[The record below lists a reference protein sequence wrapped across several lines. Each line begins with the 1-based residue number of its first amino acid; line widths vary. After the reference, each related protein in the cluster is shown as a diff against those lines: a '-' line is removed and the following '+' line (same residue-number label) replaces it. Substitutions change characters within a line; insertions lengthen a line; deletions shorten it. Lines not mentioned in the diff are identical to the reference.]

1 MIKRALDLVGSLLGL
16 ILCSPILV
24 IIAIII
30 RLDSPGPVLFRG
42 PRIGRRGHVFNIL
55 KFRTMQLGA
64 ETAIEGGIQQAPN
77 HSITAQQFHKILNDP
92 RLTRVGRFL
101 RRSSIDE
108 LPQLLNV
115 LLGDM
120 GLVGPRPFLPEQ
132 QDYYG
137 DSFSDYILVRPGM
150 TGLWQVSGRSRLSF
164 TERVQLDTY
173 YFHNWSLWLD
183 FRILARTFWVVVRG
197 EGAY

>member
-1 MIKRALDLVGSLLGL
+1 MIKRALDVVGSLLGL

-30 RLDSPGPVLFRG
+30 RLDSPGPALFRG
-42 PRIGRRGHVFNIL
+42 PRIGRGGRSFNML

-64 ETAIEGGIQQAPN
+64 ETAIEEGIQQAP
-77 HSITAQQFHKILNDP
+77 SDRVTIQQFHKILNDP

-108 LPQLLNV
+108 LPQLWNV
-115 LLGDM
+115 LIGEM
-120 GLVGPRPFLPEQ
+120 SLVGPRPFLPEQ
-132 QDYYG
+132 QGYYG

-164 TERVQLDTY
+164 TDRVHLDTY

-183 FRILARTFWVVVRG
+183 FRILACTLWVVIRG